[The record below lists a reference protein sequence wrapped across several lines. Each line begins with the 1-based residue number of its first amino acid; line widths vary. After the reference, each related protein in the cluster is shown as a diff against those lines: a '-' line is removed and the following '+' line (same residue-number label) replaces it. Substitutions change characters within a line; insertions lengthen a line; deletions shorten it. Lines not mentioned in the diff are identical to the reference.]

1 MPQVVHLDIDAFF
14 VSVERQRQP
23 ALAGRPLIVGG
34 GRNGDGRVI
43 AASREAE
50 ACGVTIG
57 QPLKAAAT
65 CCPDAAFVPGQ
76 LDAYAETAEAS
87 DELVRRYFP
96 RVAWTS
102 MDAAFLDGTALESAS
117 RLARAVDALQRAF
130 DAELGLSAACG
141 VATTQV
147 AACAASRLARPR
159 GTLFVLPGYDARF
172 LAPLA
177 LDRLPGLTLA
187 VADRLRREGVTTIG
201 ELAALSDE
209 RAFATAGRSLAP
221 IIRLARALDSGDVAG
236 SDRPRTIMRRRTF
249 EPALT
254 DQGHAD
260 GEVERL
266 ARQVEEALRTLHL
279 VAGTATIRVTDRS
292 GVMRSETAWVP
303 VVGCGDGFRRAALS
317 ASRRLTRTAGHVAS
331 IGVRAA
337 GLRVAAEQAE
347 LFGDGGPHVSLGAR
361 ARKRLERLRAEHRLA
376 GAVRVHERRAG

>member
-1 MPQVVHLDIDAFF
+1 MHRVVHLDIDAFF

-23 ALAGRPLIVGG
+23 ALAGRPLVVGG

-43 AASREAE
+43 AASPEAA

-57 QPLKAAAT
+57 QPLKAAAA
-65 CCPDAAFVPGQ
+65 CCPGAVFVPGQ

-102 MDAAFLDGTALESAS
+102 MDAAFLDGTAFESAS
-117 RLARAVDALQRAF
+117 RLARAVDSLQRAF

-147 AACAASRLARPR
+147 AASAASRLARPR

-172 LAPLA
+172 LAPLD
-177 LDRLPGLTLA
+177 LDRLAGLTPA
-187 VADRLRREGVTTIG
+187 VADRLRRGGVTTIG

-209 RAFATAGRSLAP
+209 RAFAAVGRSLAP
-221 IIRLARALDSGDVAG
+221 LIRLARTLDSGDVVG
-236 SDRPRTIMRRRTF
+236 SDRPRTIMQRRTF

-254 DQGHAD
+254 DHEHLDA
-260 GEVERL
+260 EVERL
-266 ARQVEEALRTLHL
+266 ARQVDEALRTMRLM
-279 VAGTATIRVTDRS
+279 AGTATIRVTDRS

-303 VVGCGDGFRRAALS
+303 VAGCSDGFRRAALS
-317 ASRRLTRTAGHVAS
+317 ASRRLTRTAAHVAS

-347 LFGDGGPHVSLGAR
+347 LFADGGPHVSLGAR
-361 ARKRLERLRAEHRLA
+361 ARKRLERLRAGHRLA
-376 GAVRVHERRAG
+376 GAVRDHERRAG